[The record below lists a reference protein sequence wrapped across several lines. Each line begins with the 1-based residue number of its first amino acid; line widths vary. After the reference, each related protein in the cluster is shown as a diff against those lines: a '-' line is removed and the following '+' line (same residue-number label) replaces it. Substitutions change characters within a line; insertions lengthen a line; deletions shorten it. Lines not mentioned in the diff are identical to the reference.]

1 MKWLLIVAVS
11 LAGLMVLIVAIGASL
26 PQKHQVS
33 RTISIHR
40 SGETVWNLIS
50 GPPTWRPG
58 VSNYQ
63 ELPPHEGHRMWRETD
78 KQGQTIT
85 FEAIESAPPRRL
97 VTHIA
102 DPKLPFG
109 GTWVYE
115 IVPEGDSSCTLTITE
130 NGEVY
135 NPLFR
140 FVSRFIMGHTAT
152 IDGYLT
158 ALNAK
163 LSG

>member
-11 LAGLMVLIVAIGASL
+11 LAGLMIVIVAIGACL
-26 PQKHQVS
+26 PRKHRVS
-33 RTISIHR
+33 RTISFHHPA
-40 SGETVWNLIS
+40 EVVWSLIS
-50 GPPTWRPG
+50 GPPNWRPD

-63 ELPPHEGHRMWRETD
+63 ELPAHEGHRMWRETD
-78 KQGQTIT
+78 KHGQTIT
-85 FEAIESAPPRRL
+85 YEAIESVPPRRF
-97 VTHIA
+97 VAQIA

-115 IVPEGDSSCTLTITE
+115 VIPAGDSCSLTITE

-140 FVSRFIMGHTAT
+140 FVSRFIIGQTAT
-152 IDGYLT
+152 LDGYMK

-163 LSG
+163 LGN